1 MKRYLAIYIGTAE
14 AMAKWNS
21 MPEQELRERQTAGV
35 KAWHEWVERNKASIV
50 EIGAPLGRTKSVSQA
65 GTADIRNSMSAF
77 TVVLAQSHEA
87 AAKLVEGHPHFTVF
101 PPRPWRSWSVCPS
114 PASRRAG
121 VRPNPS
127 LNGDVPH
134 AWAAPPPRATG
145 YPGSLGRPI
154 GR

>member
-1 MKRYLAIYIGTAE
+1 MKRYLAIYTGTAE

-35 KAWHEWVERNKASIV
+35 KAWREWVERNKASIV

-101 PPRPWRSWSVCPS
+101 PGEAVEVMECLPIPSV
-114 PASRRAG
+114 
-121 VRPNPS
+121 
-127 LNGDVPH
+127 
-134 AWAAPPPRATG
+134 
-145 YPGSLGRPI
+145 
-154 GR
+154 